1 MSRPELA
8 LSFILPLL
16 LAGAAEADQ
25 SPESR
30 LKSVEQAIDQSR
42 AQQDAAA
49 RQATTLAAEL
59 AELQAQSV
67 ASAHAVLAHEAA
79 LTATEA
85 QLEKLAA
92 DAAAKGAA
100 LARDSGRERVLL
112 MALTRIA
119 ATPGEAMT
127 LGPSPPLD
135 TVRGALLMART
146 VPPLE
151 ATAAALRQEV
161 DALDATRRD
170 LAEAQARQLAQRQDL
185 AADQTRLAALMA
197 QKAALYDTASR
208 TAAESGA
215 RLAALAAESSS
226 LHDLIDRVE
235 AQRKAQ
241 AQAALAMPPLPPAP
255 GAGSKA
261 KPFGEALGA
270 MLYPAAGPLVARF
283 GAPDQNGTP
292 ARGVTI
298 ETRPSAQVVAPY
310 DGQVEFAGPFRGY
323 GQILIIAHGDGYH
336 SLLAGLDR
344 VDSTAGQW
352 LAAGEPVGI
361 MADDEK
367 PRLYLELRHNNQPI
381 NPAPWLMTRV
391 EKVNG

>member
-25 SPESR
+25 SPASR
-30 LKSVEQAIDQSR
+30 LKSVEQAIDRSR

-49 RQATTLAAEL
+49 QQATALAAEL

-67 ASAHAVLAHEAA
+67 ASARAVLAREAA

-92 DAAAKGAA
+92 DAAAKSAA
-100 LARDSGRERVLL
+100 LVRDSGREGVVL
-112 MALTRIA
+112 MALTRLA
-119 ATPGEAMT
+119 ATPGEALA
-127 LGPSPPLD
+127 LGPRPPLD
-135 TVRGALLMART
+135 TVRGALLIART
-146 VPPLE
+146 VPPL
-151 ATAAALRQEV
+151 AAGAAALRQEI
-161 DALDATRRD
+161 DALEATRRD
-170 LAEAQARQLAQRQDL
+170 LAATAARQTAERQDL
-185 AADQTRLAALMA
+185 AADQVRLASLMA
-197 QKAALYDTASR
+197 QKAALYDTAAH
-208 TAAESGA
+208 TAEESGE
-215 RLAALAAESSS
+215 RLAALAAESST
-226 LHDLIDRVE
+226 LHELIDRVE
-235 AQRKAQ
+235 AQRKAE
-241 AQAALAMPPLPPAP
+241 AQTALAMPPPPPAP
-255 GAGSKA
+255 GVGPKA
-261 KPFGEALGA
+261 KPFAEAQGA
-270 MLYPAAGPLVARF
+270 MLYPAAGTLVARF
-283 GAPDQNGTP
+283 GAPDENGTP

-310 DGQVEFAGPFRGY
+310 GGQVEFAGPFRGY

-344 VDSTAGQW
+344 VDSSAGQW
-352 LAAGEPVGI
+352 LAAGEPVGT

-381 NPAPWLMTRV
+381 NPAPWLAAPA
-391 EKVNG
+391 EKISG